1 MSQMQLTN
9 MSNTENLW
17 CFQAQ
22 RTQPP
27 PEEEEDA
34 EEEETEEL
42 GHVDTYA
49 EYKPSKCTLLH
60 QINLFNF
67 QIFIHIILV
76 INLSYTHCD
85 TMISDILICSFFLQ
99 LL

>member
-1 MSQMQLTN
+1 MTPKCEIPLIV
-9 MSNTENLW
+9 
-17 CFQAQ
+17 QAQ

-49 EYKPSKCTLLH
+49 EYKPSKCR
-60 QINLFNF
+60 Q
-67 QIFIHIILV
+67 
-76 INLSYTHCD
+76 
-85 TMISDILICSFFLQ
+85 SD
-99 LL
+99 

>member
-1 MSQMQLTN
+1 MYNFQMWLLFKGYN
-9 MSNTENLW
+9 AENLW

-27 PEEEEDA
+27 AEEEEDA

-49 EYKPSKCTLLH
+49 EYKPSKCRQLY
-60 QINLFNF
+60 QINLFYF
-67 QIFIHIILV
+67 
-76 INLSYTHCD
+76 
-85 TMISDILICSFFLQ
+85 
-99 LL
+99 

>member
-1 MSQMQLTN
+1 MTPTLLKS
-9 MSNTENLW
+9 LW
-17 CFQAQ
+17 FSQAQ

-49 EYKPSKCTLLH
+49 EYRPSKCRLL
-60 QINLFNF
+60 
-67 QIFIHIILV
+67 
-76 INLSYTHCD
+76 D
-85 TMISDILICSFFLQ
+85 
-99 LL
+99 

>member
-1 MSQMQLTN
+1 MWPWLVGMALLKC
-9 MSNTENLW
+9 LW
-17 CFQAQ
+17 CSQTQ

-49 EYKPSKCTLLH
+49 EYRPSKCRPL
-60 QINLFNF
+60 
-67 QIFIHIILV
+67 
-76 INLSYTHCD
+76 D
-85 TMISDILICSFFLQ
+85 
-99 LL
+99 